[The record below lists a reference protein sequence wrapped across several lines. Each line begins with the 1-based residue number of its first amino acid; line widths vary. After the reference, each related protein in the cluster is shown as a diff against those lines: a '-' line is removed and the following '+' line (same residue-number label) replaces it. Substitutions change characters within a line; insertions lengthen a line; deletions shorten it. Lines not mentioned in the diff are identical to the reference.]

1 MLLEFGCKGS
11 ANEWKNK
18 IYFDFSRMQHNLH
31 GPKGHKGTQKFDS
44 ILVLCSLIVP
54 LHKVLPLNN
63 AKINEFLFGIV
74 LA

>member
-31 GPKGHKGTQKFDS
+31 GPKGHKGSANRRQNKEIFSFFVEMQPTFMAQRD
-44 ILVLCSLIVP
+44 I
-54 LHKVLPLNN
+54 KVVQMSG
-63 AKINEFLFGIV
+63 KTF
-74 LA
+74 